1 MAITVK
7 QEMVVERS
15 VSREHGAL
23 GARDLDRIAMEGM
36 SVGETLGIVPACSLR
51 QQQRSNVVELIDAI
65 TAKSVATSNFYHRV
79 NSSVYSLKDK
89 GKYKI
94 KTVLYPLG
102 EAYENETDREQAI
115 AMLRSAGYVD
125 AELTDQE
132 VSEKNIPIALVT
144 RVS

>member
-15 VSREHGAL
+15 VSRDHGAL
-23 GARDLDRIAMEGM
+23 GARDQDRIAMEAM
-36 SVGETLGIVPACSLR
+36 SVGETIGIVPACSLR
-51 QQQRSNVVELIDAI
+51 QQQRSNVVELVDAI
-65 TAKSVATSNFYHRV
+65 TSKSVATSNFYHRV

-102 EAYENETDREQAI
+102 EAYEDEANRELAI
-115 AMLRSAGYVD
+115 AMLRNSGYVD
-125 AELTDQE
+125 AEMTDQE
-132 VSEKNIPIALVT
+132 VSEKNIPITLVT